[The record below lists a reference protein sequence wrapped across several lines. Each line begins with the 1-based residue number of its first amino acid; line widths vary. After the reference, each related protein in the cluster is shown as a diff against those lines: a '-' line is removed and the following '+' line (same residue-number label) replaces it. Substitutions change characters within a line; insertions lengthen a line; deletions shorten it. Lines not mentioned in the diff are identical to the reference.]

1 MAVIGIDI
9 SKQKLDCAWLRDVST
24 GKVKTRVF
32 PNRRQDF
39 PRLLEWLE
47 HQTGEP
53 QEQLHVVM
61 EATGIYH
68 ETLAYWLHAASIQ
81 VSVLN
86 PAQVRDFSRSLGVRG
101 KTDKKDSVV
110 LARYGATQDP
120 EAWQPEPEE
129 VRKLKALAAR
139 LDALDKDI
147 QRERN
152 RREKAEFAMATD
164 ILRSIY
170 DILLALTRERNRL
183 QQEIDDHLDQH
194 PGLKQDRALLQTIPG
209 VGPAVSLR
217 LLATLRSRVFESA
230 RQAAAFAGVV
240 PVSWESGSSVRGR
253 PRLSKAGNPK
263 LRQSLYM
270 SAVVG
275 ISRNPDISA
284 LYRRLIANGKSKMA
298 ALGAA
303 MRKLIHIAYG
313 VLKTQTEYRPQAA

>member
-9 SKQKLDCAWLRDVST
+9 SKQKLDCAWLRDVAT
-24 GKVKTRVF
+24 GKVKTRAF
-32 PNRRQDF
+32 ANRRQDF

-47 HQTGEP
+47 HQTGESLD
-53 QEQLHVVM
+53 QLHVLM

-68 ETLAYWLHAASIQ
+68 ETLAYWLHAAGIQ
-81 VSVLN
+81 VYVLN

-110 LARYGATQDP
+110 LARYGATQRP

-164 ILRSIY
+164 ILRSID
-170 DILLALTRERNRL
+170 DILLALTRERDRL
-183 QQEIDDHLDQH
+183 QQEVDDHLDQH

-217 LLATLRSRVFESA
+217 LLAMLRSRVFESA
-230 RQAAAFAGVV
+230 RQAAAFAGLV

-270 SAVVG
+270 AAVVG
-275 ISRNPDISA
+275 LRRNPDISA
-284 LYRRLIANGKSKMA
+284 LYQRLTGNGKSKMA

-313 VLKTQTEYRPQAA
+313 ILKTQTAYRPQTA

>member
-1 MAVIGIDI
+1 MAVIGIDV
-9 SKQKLDCAWLRDVST
+9 SKQKLDCAWLRDVAT

-32 PNRRQDF
+32 GNRRQDF

-47 HQTGEP
+47 QQTGEP
-53 QEQLHVVM
+53 LDQLHVVM

-68 ETLAYWLHAASIQ
+68 ETLAYWLHAAGIQ
-81 VSVLN
+81 VYVLS
-86 PAQVRDFSRSLGVRG
+86 PAQVRDYSRSLGVRG
-101 KTDKKDSVV
+101 KTDKKDSVM
-110 LARYGATQDP
+110 LARYGATQRP

-164 ILRSIY
+164 ILRSID
-170 DILLALTRERNRL
+170 DILLALTRERDRL
-183 QQEIDDHLDQH
+183 QQEIDDHLDQY
-194 PGLKQDRALLQTIPG
+194 PGLKQDRALLQSIPG

-217 LLATLRSRVFESA
+217 LLAMLRSRVFTSA
-230 RQAAAFAGVV
+230 RQAAAFAGLV

-270 SAVVG
+270 AAVVG
-275 ISRNPDISA
+275 LRRNPDISA
-284 LYRRLIANGKSKMA
+284 LYQRLTGNGKSKMA

-313 VLKTQTEYRPQAA
+313 ILKTQTEYRPQTA

>member
-1 MAVIGIDI
+1 MAVIGIDV
-9 SKQKLDCAWLRDVST
+9 SKQKIDCAWLRDVAT

-53 QEQLHVVM
+53 QDQWHVLM

-68 ETLAYWLHAASIQ
+68 ETLAYWLHAAGIQ
-81 VSVLN
+81 VYVLN

-110 LARYGATQDP
+110 LARYGATQRP

-164 ILRSIY
+164 ILRSID
-170 DILLALTRERNRL
+170 DILLALTRERDRL
-183 QQEIDDHLDQH
+183 HQEIDDHLDQY
-194 PGLKQDRALLQTIPG
+194 PGLKQDRALLQSIPG

-217 LLATLRSRVFESA
+217 LLAMLRSRVFTSA
-230 RQAAAFAGVV
+230 RQAAAFAGLV
-240 PVSWESGSSVRGR
+240 PVSWESGSSVRSR

-270 SAVVG
+270 AAVVG
-275 ISRNPDISA
+275 LKRNPDISA
-284 LYRRLIANGKSKMA
+284 LYQRLTGNGKSKMA

-313 VLKTQTEYRPQAA
+313 VLKTQSEYRPQTA

>member
-1 MAVIGIDI
+1 MAVIGIDV
-9 SKQKLDCAWLRDVST
+9 SKQKLDCAWLRDVAT

-32 PNRRQDF
+32 ANRRQDF

-53 QEQLHVVM
+53 LDQCHVLM

-68 ETLAYWLHAASIQ
+68 ETLAYWLHAAGIQ
-81 VSVLN
+81 VYVLN

-110 LARYGATQDP
+110 LARYGATQCP
-120 EAWQPEPEE
+120 RAWQPEPEE
-129 VRKLKALAAR
+129 VRKLKALTAR
-139 LDALDKDI
+139 LDALDRDI

-164 ILRSIY
+164 ILRSID
-170 DILLALTRERNRL
+170 DILLALTRERDRL

-194 PGLKQDRALLQTIPG
+194 PDLKQDRALLQTIPG
-209 VGPAVSLR
+209 VGSAVSLR
-217 LLATLRSRVFESA
+217 LLAMLRSRPFESA
-230 RQAAAFAGVV
+230 RQAAAFAGLV

-270 SAVVG
+270 SAIVG
-275 ISRNPDISA
+275 LKWNPDISA
-284 LYRRLIANGKSKMA
+284 LYQRLTENGKSKMA

-313 VLKTQTEYRPQAA
+313 VLKTQTEYRPQTV